1 MDTRQKQKEVLRLL
15 EEIEGLIP
23 EILGALARPS
33 GPAPETLIKRLEAFR
48 TRAMRLREAT
58 DCLPAA
64 ELGRKGPA

>member
-15 EEIEGLIP
+15 DEFEGLIP
-23 EILGALARPS
+23 EILGALARRS
-33 GPAPETLIKRLEAFR
+33 STAPESLVKCLEAFQ
-48 TRAMRLREAT
+48 TRVIRLREAT